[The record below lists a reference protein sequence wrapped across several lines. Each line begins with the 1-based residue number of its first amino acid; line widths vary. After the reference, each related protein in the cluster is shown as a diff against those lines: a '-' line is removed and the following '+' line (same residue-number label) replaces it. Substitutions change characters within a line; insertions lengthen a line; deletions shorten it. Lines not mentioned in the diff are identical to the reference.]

1 MSTLVKRKLY
11 CFTKFWR
18 RCRDPQPNCITHSS
32 YFKLTVLNLPRKRS
46 LAKGTFVR
54 GFLISSRNS
63 GSVCGFTSATS
74 VAKQRSPC
82 AWIAFLWLLP
92 TNWFFVNRKI
102 CLYTENDIVK
112 WFCYLSPAFQVNYV
126 SDNTG
131 ISTNG
136 DQFPGSRSAT
146 SGEGPHHQQ
155 LHRLC
160 LKLDKMLSTS
170 LGKAVPRLLKVCSKF

>member
-1 MSTLVKRKLY
+1 MRLLCKCPISCLMNVMSFWWMYLSRSRSSSVSTLVKRKVY

-18 RCRDPQPNCITHSS
+18 RCKDPQPYCIIFSC

-46 LAKGTFVR
+46 LAKGTFVK

-102 CLYTENDIVK
+102 CLCTENDIVK
-112 WFCYLSPAFQVNYV
+112 IVLLYVPGLS
-126 SDNTG
+126 G
-131 ISTNG
+131 
-136 DQFPGSRSAT
+136 
-146 SGEGPHHQQ
+146 Q
-155 LHRLC
+155 LCER
-160 LKLDKMLSTS
+160 
-170 LGKAVPRLLKVCSKF
+170 